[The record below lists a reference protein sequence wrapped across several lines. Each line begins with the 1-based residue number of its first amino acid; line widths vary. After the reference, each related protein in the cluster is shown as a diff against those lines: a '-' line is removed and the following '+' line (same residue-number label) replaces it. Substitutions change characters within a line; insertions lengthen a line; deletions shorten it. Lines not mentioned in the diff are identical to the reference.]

1 MKEFPLDRRTFLAS
15 TSLAV
20 IAQRLFSATPAGAA
34 PTAKVG
40 TTAPAFTTDATT
52 GKQVSL
58 GDYRGRLVVLEW
70 TNHDCPYVRKHYE
83 TDNMQALQKEATG
96 QGVVWLTIISSAPG
110 TQGFVSAGEADQLTA
125 SRKAAPTA
133 VLLDPTG
140 AVGKMYGATNT
151 PHMYV
156 IDKAGTLMYAGAIDD
171 RPTTRR
177 SDVQGAQNYV
187 REALQAVGI
196 EGGVAANVVPDK
208 VEVTVNHRFA
218 PDRTAEEAD
227 RYAGIPAYG
236 ANFARMGVKPI
247 ETAIAVDTPA
257 EVGPALARWK
267 GAVDEVVLRAVTAH
281 DTADE
286 TLTLVRAAKPA

>member
-1 MKEFPLDRRTFLAS
+1 
-15 TSLAV
+15 
-20 IAQRLFSATPAGAA
+20 
-34 PTAKVG
+34 
-40 TTAPAFTTDATT
+40 
-52 GKQVSL
+52 
-58 GDYRGRLVVLEW
+58 
-70 TNHDCPYVRKHYE
+70 VRKHYE

-187 REALQAVGI
+187 REALQAV
-196 EGGVAANVVPDK
+196 AAGQPVKTP
-208 VEVTVNHRFA
+208 VTR
-218 PDRTAEEAD
+218 
-227 RYAGIPAYG
+227 AYG
-236 ANFARMGVKPI
+236 CTVKY
-247 ETAIAVDTPA
+247 A
-257 EVGPALARWK
+257 
-267 GAVDEVVLRAVTAH
+267 
-281 DTADE
+281 
-286 TLTLVRAAKPA
+286 